1 MKHRFKVKVY
11 PGDTDIYGVVW
22 HGSYIKW
29 LEAGRIELLEKIG
42 IKFHELDKMGI
53 LMPVVEFDT
62 RYKRFTRV
70 YEMLSIET
78 SIEQFNKTDVVFYQ
92 EIKNI
97 ETNKLILSARVKGVT
112 TNREGKL
119 FKVIPDYLQEKYFAC
134 CK

>member
-29 LEAGRIELLEKIG
+29 LEAGRIELLEKFG

-62 RYKRFTRV
+62 RYKRFARV

-112 TNREGKL
+112 TSKEGKL